1 MIPLG
6 DSAPSP
12 ISAEMVVRVSA
23 GGLNE
28 GEELNHLRPDLVP
41 ASGPRTGPIS
51 DIHTDGRGRS
61 FDKEAKLL
69 QEEPAMDLELE
80 AEDLMICL

>member
-41 ASGPRTGPIS
+41 ASGPIS

-80 AEDLMICL
+80 AQDLMICL